1 MHQWRWNLALQ
12 SDQVQLCMTNFSP
25 VDEEIRT
32 WELRKKNQ
40 NSRCIDILP
49 VLQRCDVDYRFV
61 NIAVPGTAVVAIL
74 IEIFFSVLLQ
84 ISKYF
89 NTFVLKYCM
98 SYCNT
103 FCSIFLHYSI
113 ALLFFWTD
121 SHTTARFC
129 RGLVGLLLYSLRWF
143 QDDGVSPYCL
153 AVIWI
158 FTSFVTC
165 WRWVCTARWRYLIL
179 SNDKC
184 SQFNFIIVFITNTL

>member
-1 MHQWRWNLALQ
+1 MHQWRWDLALK

-25 VDEEIRT
+25 FDEEIMA
-32 WELRKKNQ
+32 WELQKKQ

-49 VLQRCDVDYRFV
+49 VLQRCGVDCQFV
-61 NIAVPGTAVVAIL
+61 NIAVL
-74 IEIFFSVLLQ
+74 LLLQ
-84 ISKYF
+84 FLLKYF
-89 NTFVLKYCM
+89 FRYCYKYLNTFVLKYCM

-103 FCSIFLHYSI
+103 FCSIFLHYSL

-129 RGLVGLLLYSLRWF
+129 HGLVGLLLYSLRWF

-153 AVIWI
+153 VVIWI
-158 FTSFVTC
+158 FTSFMTC
-165 WRWVCTARWRYLIL
+165 CHWVCTARWPYLML